1 MLNAGV
7 VFGYAS
13 LNYVLNSLHRG
24 GCVSGI
30 FSFYFYLAVSSSRF
44 SKFLF
49 PWQLV
54 VETPLH
60 DPKALPRSEDN
71 DEHLLLT
78 WNESWADRATANG
91 VTA

>member
-54 VETPLH
+54 VETPVLE
-60 DPKALPRSEDN
+60 AQN
-71 DEHLLLT
+71 HLILMLV
-78 WNESWADRATANG
+78 SPDF
-91 VTA
+91 